1 MEEITVCMVEVIKV
15 ELKVGTGTKEN
26 PIRTVIQYWDKKG
39 NLLFERDDISNKKAE
54 DNSTFLEQYHNSLKV
69 IGDKPLSVQ

>member
-1 MEEITVCMVEVIKV
+1 MEEIKVCMIEVIKV

-39 NLLFERDDISNKKAE
+39 NLLFETEN
-54 DNSTFLEQYHNSLKV
+54 
-69 IGDKPLSVQ
+69 